1 MIAGPRW
8 QRREAGAVHKVG
20 LDVQHLPV
28 LERLDQRAGEYDAA
42 TPSFRQ
48 SLIDQLVGPRLH
60 GGGDFRAETA
70 SQRRLLACDEITI
83 EPGRAIGADLLA
95 KRDRKRTRLNSSH

>member
-1 MIAGPRW
+1 MKTGPSRTTLTDTLFP
-8 QRREAGAVHKVG
+8 EATLFGT
-20 LDVQHLPV
+20 HLPV